1 MAMFFIYSLVSMGVL
16 LGLVG
21 ITLLTKEMV
30 QYRKNKSQ
38 PEADKLIS
46 KPGKKEKI
54 VWWRGSNCGPRVLQL
69 VRQATEPKMSS
80 V

>member
-46 KPGKKEKI
+46 KPGKKETI
-54 VWWRGSNCGPRVLQL
+54 FWCLGSNRGPQVHQC
-69 VRQATEPKMSS
+69 VS
-80 V
+80 

>member
-46 KPGKKEKI
+46 KPGKKKTMF
-54 VWWRGSNCGPRVLQL
+54 L
-69 VRQATEPKMSS
+69 VAGLELWPSS
-80 V
+80 SPTSPAGH